1 MGWWSTSIMGGDT
14 PLDVKGEFE
23 STFAMVRPTPEKTV
37 KFIKDLE
44 RTWATAGELIR
55 QATGFI
61 VIEQGAPF
69 SDDLRNEILRGIDE
83 EIEGGCDYWNNPEE
97 RLKVLRDFRKIV
109 EAYGEGEEVMLPRQ
123 RGLMEVIDDH
133 LK

>member
-14 PLDVKGEFE
+14 PLDVSDGFNREFGIQK
-23 STFAMVRPTPEKTV
+23 PTPEKTL
-37 KFIKDLE
+37 KFINELE
-44 RTWATAGELIR
+44 KAWGSGDIIR
-55 QATGFI
+55 QATGFLMI
-61 VIEQGAPF
+61 QRGAPMN
-69 SDDLRNEILRGIDE
+69 DELRTEILRGIDE

-97 RLKVLRDFRKIV
+97 RLTVLRDFRKIV
-109 EAYGEGEEVMLPRQ
+109 EAYGKGEDVTLPHQ